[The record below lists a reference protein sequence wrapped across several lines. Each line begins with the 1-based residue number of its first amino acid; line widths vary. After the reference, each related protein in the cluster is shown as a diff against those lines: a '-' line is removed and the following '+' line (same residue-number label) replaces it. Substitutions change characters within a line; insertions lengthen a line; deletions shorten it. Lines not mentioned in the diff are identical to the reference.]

1 MTINL
6 KNFFKPDKKTSKM
19 GDFQELKPIEG
30 LQVSAVSA
38 NLYKN
43 QRDDLSIFYFPDGA
57 NYTVAYTQNSIVSV
71 DL

>member
-6 KNFFKPDKKTSKM
+6 KNFLSTNKKTSKM
-19 GDFQELKPIEG
+19 VEFQELKDIDG

-43 QRDDLSIFYFPDGA
+43 TRDDLSIFYFPDGV
-57 NYTVAYTQNSIVSV
+57 NN
-71 DL
+71 LE